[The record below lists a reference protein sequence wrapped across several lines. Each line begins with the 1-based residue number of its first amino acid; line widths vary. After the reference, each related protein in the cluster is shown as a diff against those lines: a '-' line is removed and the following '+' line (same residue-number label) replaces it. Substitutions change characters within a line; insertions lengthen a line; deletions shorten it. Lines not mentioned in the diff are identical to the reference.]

1 MTVKL
6 TAEPADKHERQ
17 RMYTDVRAHVTGLD
31 VPQRTSTDDPEQ
43 TTDHEVGGSSPS
55 ERTLVEAG
63 QNRIDDLGKA
73 PDHLAVTGRRRH
85 HKMSWVPTS
94 SQMMCGSSALLDGP

>member
-31 VPQRTSTDDPEQ
+31 VPQRRSTDDPEQ
-43 TTDHEVGGSSPS
+43 TTDQEIGGSSPS

-63 QNRIDDLGKA
+63 QSPA
-73 PDHLAVTGRRRH
+73 ADHTAR
-85 HKMSWVPTS
+85 
-94 SQMMCGSSALLDGP
+94 GSGLF